1 MGNDWEV
8 HVDYQTHANKCDIYI
23 FRNLTDGRELITE
36 FKNGEIVLER
46 LAFGAIVP
54 NPTMSIRGQFIK
66 PFLQAFADV
75 CYKEGIMPEKQ
86 PIIENELT
94 ATKYHLEDMRKLLKI
109 K

>member
-1 MGNDWEV
+1 MSL
-8 HVDYQTHANKCDIYI
+8 
-23 FRNLTDGRELITE
+23 R
-36 FKNGEIVLER
+36 GE
-46 LAFGAIVP
+46 
-54 NPTMSIRGQFIK
+54 FIK